1 MQPLS
6 PSPVIM
12 SIVSFL
18 QIGPLKVAFFVHYLQ
33 KCTICRRSE
42 QTCLGMRKI
51 LQDSVRILFCYLT
64 YFPLFHPSFAQ
75 KDNDP
80 LNSRAKQIQQNPW
93 PISWPGVY
101 LFVGPAGVEPATFG
115 LKVRSS
121 TN

>member
-1 MQPLS
+1 
-6 PSPVIM
+6 M

-18 QIGPLKVAFFVHYLQ
+18 QIGSLKVAFFVHYLQ

-42 QTCLGMRKI
+42 QTYLGMRKI
-51 LQDSVRILFCYLT
+51 LQDSVRILFLLLNLL
-64 YFPLFHPSFAQ
+64 PLFHPSFAQ

-80 LNSRAKQIQQNPW
+80 LNSRTKKIQQT
-93 PISWPGVY
+93 PGQFLGQGFY